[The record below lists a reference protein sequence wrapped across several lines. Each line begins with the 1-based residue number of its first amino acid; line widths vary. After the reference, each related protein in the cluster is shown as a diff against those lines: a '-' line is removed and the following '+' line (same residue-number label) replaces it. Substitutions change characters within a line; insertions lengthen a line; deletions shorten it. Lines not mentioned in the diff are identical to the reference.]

1 MIIFFD
7 ARYAG
12 EFIFKLA
19 FFFVREP
26 GRIII
31 FGQVFHF
38 LVWFTFLNDTITLHD
53 IARFI
58 RFWMEL
64 SECFVK

>member
-19 FFFVREP
+19 FFLFAN
-26 GRIII
+26 
-31 FGQVFHF
+31 Q
-38 LVWFTFLNDTITLHD
+38 D
-53 IARFI
+53 A
-58 RFWMEL
+58 L
-64 SECFVK
+64 SFSDKYSTSLSDSPF

>member
-38 LVWFTFLNDTITLHD
+38 LV
-53 IARFI
+53 
-58 RFWMEL
+58 
-64 SECFVK
+64 